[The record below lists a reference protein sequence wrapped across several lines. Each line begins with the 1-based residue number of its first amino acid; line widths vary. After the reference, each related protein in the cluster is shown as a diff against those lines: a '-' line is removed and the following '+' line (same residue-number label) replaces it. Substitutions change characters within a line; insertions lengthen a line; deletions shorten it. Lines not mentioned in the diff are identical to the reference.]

1 MKISEEAIAHIQ
13 KETDEIN
20 NIVLDKLNE
29 HASQLYTSKEINK
42 ERWMINI
49 KKRVQMHMFNSKL
62 KPCEST
68 FKNNLNN
75 QIIVEDDKIKKDIFI
90 SPESHIKTDRK
101 NVAYYVPEIDRRPIQ
116 IKRRYLNKAEQILFL
131 NNFVSQNY
139 STVDNWWVDAIDN
152 EYSSKMIPVHARRRK
167 QITKDNSSIK
177 IVKKIIEQTKSE
189 LNWAHLTIFNSIYS
203 KTSNK
208 IATEV
213 EAEDVNYL
221 NTDSL
226 KDFCWKDEQNMSEMI
241 SNHFKQIK
249 KVSKVKST
257 SLLDLP
263 TKTNDYKIAYWAE
276 MMYGSWSALLE
287 QSLDSEEDIKFIINY
302 MIRRAKT
309 ILYMLENPMLSLKD
323 SKEYW
328 DKILSFII
336 NEMSRPLVN
345 KKGESVVGWQRD
357 HRYSTEDILEF
368 PMQWI
373 LSTNSTSGRMMVCYN
388 WESIVD
394 HPYFVKQSLYK
405 NVFGFCIENDAKLSS
420 KFKLILI

>member
-1 MKISEEAIAHIQ
+1 
-13 KETDEIN
+13 
-20 NIVLDKLNE
+20 
-29 HASQLYTSKEINK
+29 
-42 ERWMINI
+42 
-49 KKRVQMHMFNSKL
+49 MHMFNSKL
-62 KPCEST
+62 KSCESK

-75 QIIVEDDKIKKDIFI
+75 QIIVEDDKIKMDIFI

-101 NVAYYVPEIDRRPIQ
+101 NFAYYVPEIDRRPIQ

-131 NNFVSQNY
+131 NNFVPQNY
-139 STVDNWWVDAIDN
+139 SIVDNWWVDAIDN
-152 EYSSKMIPVHARRRK
+152 EYSSKMISVHVRRRK

-189 LNWAHLTIFNSIYS
+189 LNFAHLTIFNSIYS

-221 NTDSL
+221 NTYSL
-226 KDFCWKDEQNMSEMI
+226 QDFCWKDEQNMSEMI

-263 TKTNDYKIAYWAE
+263 TKTNDDKITYWAE
-276 MMYGSWSALLE
+276 MMYGSCSALLE
-287 QSLDSEEDIKFIINY
+287 QCLDSEEDIKFVINY

-336 NEMSRPLVN
+336 YEMSRPLVN
-345 KKGESVVGWQRD
+345 KKGKVLWVGKGI
-357 HRYSTEDILEF
+357 TDILQRIYLNLRTPVF
-368 PMQWI
+368 
-373 LSTNSTSGRMMVCYN
+373 STGGESGPNFASMVR
-388 WESIVD
+388 
-394 HPYFVKQSLYK
+394 FLRK
-405 NVFGFCIENDAKLSS
+405 S
-420 KFKLILI
+420 KFVYCQ